1 MTDAPP
7 SILDR
12 IDLQLEAGS
21 DEVVL
26 TRADAE
32 ILALLLHDLL
42 GTPREGGRR

>member
-1 MTDAPP
+1 MTDTPP
-7 SILDR
+7 SIL
-12 IDLQLEAGS
+12 AGS

-32 ILALLLHDLL
+32 ILACLLHDLL

>member
-12 IDLQLEAGS
+12 IDLQLVAGS

-32 ILALLLHDLL
+32 ILACLLHDLL
-42 GTPREGGRR
+42 GTPREGGHR

>member
-1 MTDAPP
+1 MTDTQS

-12 IDLQLEAGS
+12 IDLQLIAGS

-32 ILALLLHDLL
+32 ILACLLHDLL
-42 GTPREGGRR
+42 GQPREGGVR